1 MRTSYIN
8 IKDVHISN
16 LRTDASFHLSEGQE
30 VQRFIANSPYPLLPI
45 SKVAKDIFIG
55 NRAKRVYVK
64 KASHGI
70 PFLSSSDIL
79 RADLNN
85 LKLASTKYTPDIE
98 RMKLQKGWTLISRSG
113 TIGNCAFANAKHAQK
128 LASEHVIRL
137 WPNNIL
143 RGGLVYAYLASKYG
157 HSLLTQGTFGAVI
170 QHIEPAF
177 VGSILIPSFPESFQK
192 EVDDLIQESARLRE
206 EAADM
211 LTEAER
217 LLKTSANLRD
227 LTPEDYDYFGPRGA
241 GREVSCFVR
250 KRKDITTTTFNAFN
264 LSERIRKTRAA
275 MTCATRPLREVL
287 LGGDTFSSCS
297 VPSIEVKPEHGIMF
311 INQKDI
317 FDNIIKGKWVSKRN
331 VSLDK
336 LVEYGE
342 VIVACDGTLGENEL
356 FCRAL
361 FANEDLQGALIST
374 HFIRMKTNN
383 IVLPGYLFTWLNSD
397 YGFRFIRNCQAGTKL
412 CHPIQIMF
420 LDIPVPIISPDIMN
434 EIDQLV
440 KEAHTKRYEAN
451 ENERKAIRMVEEE
464 IEKWNK

>member
-1 MRTSYIN
+1 MKFRS
-8 IKDVHISN
+8 V
-16 LRTDASFHLSEGQE
+16 
-30 VQRFIANSPYPLLPI
+30 NS
-45 SKVAKDIFIG
+45 KDILLEKRFDGSYHNADVNVYDNVLRKHSSYQLSHYCSEIFTPG
-55 NRAKRVYVK
+55 RNRRIYTT
-64 KASHGI
+64 KAFGY
-70 PFLSSSDIL
+70 PFLSNSDSSTSNPFLTCKYSSKRFGFDDKSVLSGGMIL
-79 RADLNN
+79 TGRVGAIGQTSIVPNYWE
-85 LKLASTKYTPDIE
+85 KYTPMGSDNI
-98 RMKLQKGWTLISRSG
+98 
-113 TIGNCAFANAKHAQK
+113 
-128 LASEHVIRL
+128 IRIVVK
-137 WPNNIL
+137 PNYNNGFI
-143 RGGLVYAYLASKYG
+143 YAYLASKIGYSSFWKHATG
-157 HSLLTQGTFGAVI
+157 GVQPFITDTMVSTL
-170 QHIEPAF
+170 P
-177 VGSILIPSFPESFQK
+177 IPDLPESFQK

-275 MTCATRPLREVL
+275 MTCTTRPLREVL

-412 CHPIQIMF
+412 CHPIPIMF

>member
-8 IKDVHISN
+8 IKDVHTSD

-128 LASEHVIRL
+128 LASEDVIRL

-143 RGGLVYAYLASKYG
+143 REGLVYAYLASKYG

-206 EAADM
+206 EAAEALEEAKAI
-211 LTEAER
+211 LTTFIGDAFNQVDKE
-217 LLKTSANLRD
+217 
-227 LTPEDYDYFGPRGA
+227 YFGK
-241 GREVSCFVR
+241 VS
-250 KRKDITTTTFNAFN
+250 IN
-264 LSERIRKTRAA
+264 SIRKTLNHRFDPPVYVNKGVSAAQYLSCKTIPLGECNARFWYPGIFKRAYVNEGL
-275 MTCATRPLREVL
+275 PY
-287 LGGDTFSSCS
+287 
-297 VPSIEVKPEHGIMF
+297 
-311 INQKDI
+311 
-317 FDNIIKGKWVSKRN
+317 IKGSSLFEVNPFKR
-331 VSLDK
+331 
-336 LVEYGE
+336 
-342 VIVACDGTLGENEL
+342 CDYLSRSRTPGL
-356 FCRAL
+356 
-361 FANEDLQGALIST
+361 EDLWLKEGQILMSCAGICGQVKLI
-374 HFIRMKTNN
+374 
-383 IVLPGYLFTWLNSD
+383 
-397 YGFRFIRNCQAGTKL
+397 TKEYEDKKA
-412 CHPIQIMF
+412 IG
-420 LDIPVPIISPDIMN
+420 SPDIIRIHPMDVLYTK
-434 EIDQLV
+434 EYLFVYLQLPFVYDYMQSLKYGSVIERFDIDTIKTIPVVTPTRELSDEV
-440 KEAHTKRYEAN
+440 TGIIKRYMDCTYRAFNSE
-451 ENERKAIRMVEEE
+451 EKAIRMVEEE

>member
-1 MRTSYIN
+1 MKFRSVNSKNILLEKRFDGSYHN
-8 IKDVHISN
+8 ADVN
-16 LRTDASFHLSEGQE
+16 VYDNVLRKHSSYQLSHYCSE
-30 VQRFIANSPYPLLPI
+30 
-45 SKVAKDIFIG
+45 IFTPG
-55 NRAKRVYVK
+55 RNRRIYTT
-64 KASHGI
+64 KAFGY
-70 PFLSSSDIL
+70 PFLSNSDSSTSNPFLTCKYSSKRFGFDDKSVLSGGMIL
-79 RADLNN
+79 TGRVGAIGQTSIVPNYWE
-85 LKLASTKYTPDIE
+85 KYTPMGSDNI
-98 RMKLQKGWTLISRSG
+98 
-113 TIGNCAFANAKHAQK
+113 
-128 LASEHVIRL
+128 IRIVVK
-137 WPNNIL
+137 PNYNNGFI
-143 RGGLVYAYLASKYG
+143 YAYLASKIGYSSFWKHATG
-157 HSLLTQGTFGAVI
+157 GVQPFITDTMVSTL
-170 QHIEPAF
+170 P
-177 VGSILIPSFPESFQK
+177 IPDLPESFQK

-211 LTEAER
+211 LSEAER

-275 MTCATRPLREVL
+275 MTCTTRPLREVL

-383 IVLPGYLFTWLNSD
+383 IVSPGYLFTWLNSD

-412 CHPIQIMF
+412 CHPIPIMF
-420 LDIPVPIISPDIMN
+420 LDIPVPIISPDIVN

-440 KEAHTKRYEAN
+440 KEAHTKRYKAN

>member
-8 IKDVHISN
+8 IKDVHSSN

-128 LASEHVIRL
+128 LASEDVIRL

-206 EAADM
+206 EAAEALEEAKAI
-211 LTEAER
+211 LTTFIGDAFNQVDKE
-217 LLKTSANLRD
+217 
-227 LTPEDYDYFGPRGA
+227 YFGK
-241 GREVSCFVR
+241 VS
-250 KRKDITTTTFNAFN
+250 IN
-264 LSERIRKTRAA
+264 SIRKTLNHRFDPPVYVNKGVSAAQYLSCKTIPLGECNARFWYPGIFKRAYVNEGL
-275 MTCATRPLREVL
+275 PY
-287 LGGDTFSSCS
+287 
-297 VPSIEVKPEHGIMF
+297 
-311 INQKDI
+311 
-317 FDNIIKGKWVSKRN
+317 IKGSSLFEVNPFKR
-331 VSLDK
+331 
-336 LVEYGE
+336 
-342 VIVACDGTLGENEL
+342 CDYLSRSRTPGL
-356 FCRAL
+356 
-361 FANEDLQGALIST
+361 EDLWLKEGQILMSCAGICGQVKLI
-374 HFIRMKTNN
+374 
-383 IVLPGYLFTWLNSD
+383 
-397 YGFRFIRNCQAGTKL
+397 TKEYEDKKA
-412 CHPIQIMF
+412 IG
-420 LDIPVPIISPDIMN
+420 SPDIIRIHPMDVLYTKEYLFVYLQLPFVYDYMQSLKYGSVIERFDIDTIKTIPVVTPTSELSD
-434 EIDQLV
+434 EI
-440 KEAHTKRYEAN
+440 TGIIKRYMDCTYRAFNSE
-451 ENERKAIRMVEEE
+451 EKAIRMVEEE

>member
-1 MRTSYIN
+1 M
-8 IKDVHISN
+8 
-16 LRTDASFHLSEGQE
+16 LS
-30 VQRFIANSPYPLLPI
+30 
-45 SKVAKDIFIG
+45 
-55 NRAKRVYVK
+55 
-64 KASHGI
+64 
-70 PFLSSSDIL
+70 
-79 RADLNN
+79 
-85 LKLASTKYTPDIE
+85 
-98 RMKLQKGWTLISRSG
+98 
-113 TIGNCAFANAKHAQK
+113 
-128 LASEHVIRL
+128 
-137 WPNNIL
+137 
-143 RGGLVYAYLASKYG
+143 
-157 HSLLTQGTFGAVI
+157 
-170 QHIEPAF
+170 
-177 VGSILIPSFPESFQK
+177 
-192 EVDDLIQESARLRE
+192 
-206 EAADM
+206 
-211 LTEAER
+211 EAER

-275 MTCATRPLREVL
+275 MTCTTRPLREVL

-383 IVLPGYLFTWLNSD
+383 IVPPGYLFTWLNSD

-412 CHPIQIMF
+412 CHPIPTMF

-440 KEAHTKRYEAN
+440 KEAHTKRYKAN

>member
-8 IKDVHISN
+8 IKDVHTSN

-137 WPNNIL
+137 CPNNIL

-206 EAADM
+206 EAA
-211 LTEAER
+211 EALEEAH
-217 LLKTSANLRD
+217 SFIESNFIFANKKLISS
-227 LTPEDYDYFGPRGA
+227 
-241 GREVSCFVR
+241 VSI
-250 KRKDITTTTFNAFN
+250 K
-264 LSERIRKTRAA
+264 S
-275 MTCATRPLREVL
+275 VL
-287 LGGDTFSSCS
+287 LSHNKRFEATYHTSENRSIYEYIISNCKYIRLGDLCDRIFR
-297 VPSIEVKPEHGIMF
+297 PGIF
-311 INQKDI
+311 KREY
-317 FDNIIKGKWVSKRN
+317 VSKG
-331 VSLDK
+331 VTFLGGADILMAIPDSDK
-336 LVEYGE
+336 RLSFRQVEKMPELKVKKNWILVTCGGTIGNT
-342 VIVACDGTLGENEL
+342 VIIDKQLEQCVISQHVM
-356 FCRAL
+356 RIVPK
-361 FANEDLQGALIST
+361 EDIL
-374 HFIRMKTNN
+374 K
-383 IVLPGYLFTWLNSD
+383 GYLFAVLSSKIGNNLISLFTTGSV
-397 YGFRFIRNCQAGTKL
+397 I
-412 CHPIQIMF
+412 PQIEAHH
-420 LDIPVPIISPDIMN
+420 LELVPIPLFNKDIM
-434 EIDQLV
+434 ERIDNKV
-440 KEAHTKRYEAN
+440 SSYISKIEVAK